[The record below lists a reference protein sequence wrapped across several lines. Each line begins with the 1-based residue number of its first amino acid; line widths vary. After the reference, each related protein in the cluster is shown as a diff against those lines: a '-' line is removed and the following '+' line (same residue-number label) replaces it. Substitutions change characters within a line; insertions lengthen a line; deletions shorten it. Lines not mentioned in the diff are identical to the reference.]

1 MYNITVYNRY
11 IKTIIYDIYISL
23 SREGLDNNDD
33 SYQQYSDST
42 AVLSQK
48 NAANIQILKE
58 EIDQCTDIKDI
69 LTDLSYQVQNI
80 QDQLNAMA
88 QQNMPPNVN
97 PDDSGDTIDTNAA
110 NASIDLIK

>member
-1 MYNITVYNRY
+1 ML
-11 IKTIIYDIYISL
+11 IKILIIFFSLLIIYDIYISL
-23 SREGLDNNDD
+23 SREGLDNND

-42 AVLSQK
+42 AVLAEK

-58 EIDQCTDIKDI
+58 EIDECKDIKDI

-88 QQNMPPNVN
+88 QQNIPPNVN